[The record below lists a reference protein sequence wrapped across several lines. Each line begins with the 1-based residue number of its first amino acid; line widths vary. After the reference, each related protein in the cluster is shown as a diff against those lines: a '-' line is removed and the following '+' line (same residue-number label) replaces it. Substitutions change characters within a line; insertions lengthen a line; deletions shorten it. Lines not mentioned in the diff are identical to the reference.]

1 VCGSYIASGAGVCDG
16 LRVPTPFLDNA
27 VVDGIKKRIEKVLD
41 REGLTIRLRELLGAE
56 EGHGPS
62 REDLEARLAETG
74 RKIDRLVDALAA
86 GGDNLPRQD
95 DFRGE
100 RLTSSSTRVSLVRP
114 EPPRALGT
122 IASLEVSHG
131 SV

>member
-1 VCGSYIASGAGVCDG
+1 
-16 LRVPTPFLDNA
+16 

-86 GGDNLPRQD
+86 GGDNLPSVRTRLAELERE
-95 DFRGE
+95 RGSFE
-100 RLTSSSTRVSLVRP
+100 AELAQARS
-114 EPPRALGT
+114 
-122 IASLEVSHG
+122 
-131 SV
+131 